1 MIYISHKTIHN
12 NLFLQFLYLL
22 PFSWSIYLGFADNLL
37 LQFKVIKAILIR
49 CTCMFC
55 IQTSFKF
62 LRLSLYLQN
71 LKKNNNFFCLV
82 VFKEYGLFNLKI
94 MQYMYTNA
102 LDQNSIFYILATQ
115 SNQFSSKLL
124 LLVVKSISNDFLKYN
139 LLLTKNKNKT
149 NKIKLQKIKTASI
162 YFFPW

>member
-1 MIYISHKTIHN
+1 
-12 NLFLQFLYLL
+12 
-22 PFSWSIYLGFADNLL
+22 
-37 LQFKVIKAILIR
+37 
-49 CTCMFC
+49 
-55 IQTSFKF
+55 
-62 LRLSLYLQN
+62 
-71 LKKNNNFFCLV
+71 
-82 VFKEYGLFNLKI
+82 
-94 MQYMYTNA
+94 MYTNA